1 MLLNEKLMIEKLIIC
16 ACYYIKTNNIKR
28 VNQAHI
34 NALTHAWC
42 LLFQLRY
49 IVTMVELIN
58 ITGF

>member
-34 NALTHAWC
+34 NALTHA
-42 LLFQLRY
+42 
-49 IVTMVELIN
+49 
-58 ITGF
+58 